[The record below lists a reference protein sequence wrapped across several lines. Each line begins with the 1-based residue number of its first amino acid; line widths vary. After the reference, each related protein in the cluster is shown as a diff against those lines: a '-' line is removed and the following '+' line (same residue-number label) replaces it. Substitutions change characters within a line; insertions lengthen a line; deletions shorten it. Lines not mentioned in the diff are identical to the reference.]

1 MGKFILKR
9 ILSLIPTV
17 FISMAIIFFL
27 MQALPVDPIHLM
39 YDTEDMTD
47 AQIQELEEELQEAI
61 RESRYEKAAQLRDQL
76 QRGTWT

>member
-1 MGKFILKR
+1 MGKFLVKR

-47 AQIQELEEELQEAI
+47 AQVQELEEKHGFDDPAI
-61 RESRYEKAAQLRDQL
+61 VQYLRYNWWISAVFR
-76 QRGTWT
+76 